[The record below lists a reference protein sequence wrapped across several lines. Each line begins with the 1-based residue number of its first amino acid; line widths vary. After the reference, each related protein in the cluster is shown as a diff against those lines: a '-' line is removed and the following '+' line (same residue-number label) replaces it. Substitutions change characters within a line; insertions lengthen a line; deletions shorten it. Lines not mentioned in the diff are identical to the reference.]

1 MAPDEASRAIAFARP
16 HDLEVEHPTPGAAGL
31 LAQLVRRYTRG
42 ASAMLELRHPGADGL
57 IEVELKHEEAARMQ
71 LEPGQTLLV
80 RPSSLRVFS
89 Q

>member
-16 HDLEVEHPTPGAAGL
+16 HDLEVEHPIPGAAGL
-31 LAQLVRRYTRG
+31 SAQLVRRYARG
-42 ASAMLELRHPGADGL
+42 ANVMLELEYDGADDP
-57 IEVELKHEEAARMQ
+57 IEVELKREEADRMR

-80 RPSSLRVFS
+80 RPSSLRVFP

>member
-16 HDLEVEHPTPGAAGL
+16 HDLEVERPIPGATGL
-31 LAQLVRRYTRG
+31 SAQLVRRYTRG
-42 ASAMLELRHPGADGL
+42 ANVMLELEHDGADAP
-57 IEVELKHEEAARMQ
+57 IEVELKREEADRMQ

-80 RPSSLRVFS
+80 RPSSLRVFP